1 MLHPMTTLARGRGR
15 QAIAARTAPM
25 TGSTTGEIVDLG
37 IGQAEDALLPRTE
50 LAEAARRGLLA
61 DDGSCMQY
69 GPEEGPEA
77 FRESL
82 AAFLRRHRD
91 PGVTAADLVVTAG
104 ASHGLDLLLSRLTR
118 PGDTVLV
125 EDPSY
130 FFALEVLEGRGLRL
144 IGVSMDEDGLDVAA
158 LERILEV
165 ERPVLLYTVPV
176 FHNPTGVTLRPDRR
190 QRLVELARRHDF
202 LVVADE
208 VYQLLGHTTPP
219 PMRTLD
225 RDHVLSLGSF
235 SKILGPGIR
244 LGWLEAPRH
253 LWTVLRDCPVLRS
266 GGGVFPVGTAVMRDV
281 LDSGMQDEVLLRL
294 TALYDRRRAVLI
306 EALETSLP
314 DGVRFRRPD
323 GGYYAWL
330 ELPPGVDAEA
340 LATIA
345 PASGVAF
352 RAGPVFSIAGG
363 QRNRLRVC
371 FTYYDDD
378 ALRRGG
384 ARLGALLTEHLQG
397 RREALP

>member
-1 MLHPMTTLARGRGR
+1 
-15 QAIAARTAPM
+15 
-25 TGSTTGEIVDLG
+25 
-37 IGQAEDALLPRTE
+37 
-50 LAEAARRGLLA
+50 
-61 DDGSCMQY
+61 
-69 GPEEGPEA
+69 
-77 FRESL
+77 
-82 AAFLRRHRD
+82 
-91 PGVTAADLVVTAG
+91 
-104 ASHGLDLLLSRLTR
+104 LTR
-118 PGDTVLV
+118 PGDTVFV

-130 FFALEVLEGRGLRL
+130 FFALDVLEGRGLRL

-158 LERILEV
+158 LERMLEV

-190 QRLVELARRHDF
+190 QRLVELARRYDF
-202 LVVADE
+202 LIVADE
-208 VYQLLGHTTPP
+208 VYQLLGSTTPP

-225 RDHVLSLGSF
+225 RDRVLSLGSF

-244 LGWLEAPRH
+244 LGWVEAPWQ

-266 GGGVFPVGTAVMRDV
+266 GGGVSPVGTAVMREV

-294 TALYDRRRAVLI
+294 TALYDHRRAVLT

-314 DGVRFRRPD
+314 DDVHFRRPD

-330 ELPPGVDAEA
+330 ELPPDVDAEA

-352 RAGPVFSIAGG
+352 RPGRVFSIAGR

-384 ARLGALLTEHLQG
+384 DRLGALLTEHLRG
-397 RREALP
+397 RREAQP

>member
-1 MLHPMTTLARGRGR
+1 M
-15 QAIAARTAPM
+15 ARTAI
-25 TGSTTGEIVDLG
+25 GEIVDLG

-61 DDGSCMQY
+61 GDGSCMQY
-69 GPEEGPEA
+69 GPEEGPEG

-82 AAFLRRHRD
+82 AAFLRRHQD

-118 PGDTVLV
+118 PGDTVFV

-130 FFALEVLEGRGLRL
+130 FFALDVLEGRGLRL

-158 LERILEV
+158 LERMLEV

-190 QRLVELARRHDF
+190 QRLVELARRYDF
-202 LVVADE
+202 LIVADE
-208 VYQLLGHTTPP
+208 VYQLLGSTTPP

-225 RDHVLSLGSF
+225 RDRVLSLGSF

-244 LGWLEAPRH
+244 LGWVEAPWQ

-266 GGGVFPVGTAVMRDV
+266 GGGVSPVGTAVMREV

-294 TALYDRRRAVLI
+294 TALYDHRRAVLT

-314 DGVRFRRPD
+314 DDVHFRRPD

-330 ELPPGVDAEA
+330 ELPPDVDAEA

-352 RAGPVFSIAGG
+352 RPGRVFSIAGR

-384 ARLGALLTEHLQG
+384 DRLGALLTEHLRG
-397 RREALP
+397 RREAQP